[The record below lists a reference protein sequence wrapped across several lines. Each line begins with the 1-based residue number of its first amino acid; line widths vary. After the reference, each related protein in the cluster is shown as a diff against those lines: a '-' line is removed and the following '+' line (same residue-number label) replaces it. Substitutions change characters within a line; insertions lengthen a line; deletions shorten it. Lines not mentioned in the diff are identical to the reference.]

1 MKDDALTGRPLTVFC
16 EGPFN
21 ATPEHGALL
30 TEPIDHIAVWT
41 ATLATLRPMAEAYLA
56 SLDPAEKE
64 RMARFRFEV
73 DRERFLLGHGWLR
86 EVLGTYLQCS
96 SESIVYRRGRF
107 GKPFLEGHPL
117 RFNISDTKDAV
128 AIAISKER
136 EVGVDI
142 ETTSRRVHHVEVG
155 QHYFTPEEIAA
166 IDEAPDGKRR
176 FLEFWTRKE
185 AVLKASGVG
194 IMDDLHLL
202 RVNAPMN
209 ELRITHPEFIAMAS
223 DEYHVR
229 TWAVG
234 DEHLI
239 SLAVESAVGEVRMFG
254 V

>member
-1 MKDDALTGRPLTVFC
+1 MKDDALTGRRLTVFC
-16 EGPFN
+16 EGPFTG
-21 ATPEHGALL
+21 TPERAAIPA
-30 TEPIDHIAVWT
+30 EPTDHIAVWT
-41 ATLATLRPMAEAYLA
+41 ATLAALRPKAEAFQA
-56 SLDPAEKE
+56 TLDATEKE
-64 RMARFRFEV
+64 RMARFRFEA
-73 DRERFLLGHGWLR
+73 DQERFLLGHGWLR
-86 EVLGTYLQCS
+86 EVLGTYLLRS
-96 SESIVYRRGRF
+96 PERIAYSRGRF

-128 AIAISKER
+128 AIAVSKER

-142 ETTSRRVHHVEVG
+142 ETTSRKVHHVEVG

-202 RVNAPMN
+202 RVNASVN

-229 TWAVG
+229 TWTVG
-234 DEHLI
+234 EEHLI
-239 SLAVESAVGEVRMFG
+239 SLAVESEVGEVRMFG

>member
-1 MKDDALTGRPLTVFC
+1 MKADALNGRRLTVFC
-16 EGPFN
+16 EGPFTG
-21 ATPEHGALL
+21 TPESA
-30 TEPIDHIAVWT
+30 TVPPEPTDHIAVWT
-41 ATLATLRPMAEAYLA
+41 ATLDALRPKAKACQATL
-56 SLDPAEKE
+56 DPTEKE
-64 RMARFRFEV
+64 RMARFRFER
-73 DRERFLLGHGWLR
+73 DQERFLLGHGWLR
-86 EVLGTYLQCS
+86 EVLGMYMTCSPESVTYS
-96 SESIVYRRGRF
+96 RGRF

-117 RFNISDTKDAV
+117 RFNISDTKDAI
-128 AIAISKER
+128 AIAVSKDR
-136 EVGVDI
+136 ELGVDI
-142 ETTSRRVHHVEVG
+142 ETTSRKVHHVEVG

-202 RVNAPMN
+202 RVNATVN
-209 ELRITHPEFIAMAS
+209 ELRITHPEFIAMAT

-229 TWAVG
+229 TWNVG

-254 V
+254 G

>member
-1 MKDDALTGRPLTVFC
+1 MKDDVLTGRKLTVFC
-16 EGPFN
+16 EGPFIGS
-21 ATPEHGALL
+21 PERAAIP
-30 TEPIDHIAVWT
+30 TEPTDHIAVWT
-41 ATLATLRPMAEAYLA
+41 ATLADLLPRAEAYRA
-56 SLDPAEKE
+56 TLDPTEKE

-86 EVLGTYLQCS
+86 EVLGTYLLCAPAS
-96 SESIVYRRGRF
+96 LSFSRGRY

-128 AIAISKER
+128 AIAVSKER

-142 ETTSRRVHHVEVG
+142 ETTSRKVHHVEVG
-155 QHYFTPEEIAA
+155 QHYFTTEEIAA

-202 RVNAPMN
+202 RVNAPVN
-209 ELRITHPEFIAMAS
+209 ELRITHPEFIAMAT

-229 TWAVG
+229 TWSVG

-239 SLAVESAVGEVRMFG
+239 SLAVEHAVGEVRMFG